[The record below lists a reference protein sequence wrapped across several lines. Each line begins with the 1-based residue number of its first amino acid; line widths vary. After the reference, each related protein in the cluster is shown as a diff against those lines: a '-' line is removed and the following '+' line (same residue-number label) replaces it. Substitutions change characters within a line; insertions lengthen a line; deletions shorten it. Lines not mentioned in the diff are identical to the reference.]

1 MREWCGAAG
10 FIAPPVA
17 AAASRSPVWLSRRGA
32 SVIRHEILRRGTNE
46 NTHAS
51 DRLPLEWRFFG
62 PKRGGRDPLTGGA
75 DVARWNPG
83 LSADALPRVLQP
95 RRVEWT
101 KTHGRRR
108 AVYSRRWVWAWVRR
122 AFGVFV
128 GLGARLALT
137 E

>member
-1 MREWCGAAG
+1 ME
-10 FIAPPVA
+10 
-17 AAASRSPVWLSRRGA
+17 S
-32 SVIRHEILRRGTNE
+32 
-46 NTHAS
+46 
-51 DRLPLEWRFFG
+51 
-62 PKRGGRDPLTGGA
+62 
-75 DVARWNPG
+75 G

-137 E
+137 ER